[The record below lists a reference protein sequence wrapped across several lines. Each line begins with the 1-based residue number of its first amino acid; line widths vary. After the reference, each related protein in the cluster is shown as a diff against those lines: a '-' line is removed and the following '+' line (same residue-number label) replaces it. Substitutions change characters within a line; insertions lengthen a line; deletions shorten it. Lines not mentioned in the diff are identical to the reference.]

1 MVVDTDVMVDYLRGQ
16 PQAVEFVRAHA
27 QSIALSAIGV
37 AELYAGIKGQEEK
50 AALDA
55 FLRAVCIIPVT
66 GDVAARAGL
75 LKAQYGPSYG
85 LGLADAIIAATVQ
98 AEECNLA
105 TLNVRQFPML
115 ADLEPAYLK
124 P

>member
-1 MVVDTDVMVDYLRGQ
+1 MGHIG
-16 PQAVEFVRAHA
+16 A
-27 QSIALSAIGV
+27 SANGPPI
-37 AELYAGIKGQEEK
+37 LEEN
-50 AALDA
+50 
-55 FLRAVCIIPVT
+55 
-66 GDVAARAGL
+66 GYVAARAGL
-75 LKAQYGPSYG
+75 LKAQYGPSHG

-124 P
+124 PEPGDRPDGGSQ